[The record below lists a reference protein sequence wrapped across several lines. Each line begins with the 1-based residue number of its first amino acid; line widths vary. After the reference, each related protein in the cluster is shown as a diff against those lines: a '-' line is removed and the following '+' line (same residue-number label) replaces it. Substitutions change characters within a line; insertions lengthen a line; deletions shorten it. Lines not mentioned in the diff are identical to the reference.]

1 MQTRVYKTKSG
12 AEYTLTQTK
21 APAEKPARKKAAKPA
36 AKPAAKKP
44 AGKKKQAT
52 EKRRVRKI
60 VKVAVLVPKPAKAKD
75 GQQMKLWSN

>member
-36 AKPAAKKP
+36 AKKPAAKK
-44 AGKKKQAT
+44 QAT
-52 EKRRVRKI
+52 AKRRVRKI

>member
-1 MQTRVYKTKSG
+1 MQTRVYRTKSG

-36 AKPAAKKP
+36 AKKP
-44 AGKKKQAT
+44 AGNKKQAT

>member
-1 MQTRVYKTKSG
+1 MQTRFYRTKSG

-36 AKPAAKKP
+36 AKKTAAKKKTP
-44 AGKKKQAT
+44 AKQ
-52 EKRRVRKI
+52 RVRKI
-60 VKVAVLVPKPAKAKD
+60 AKAAVLVSKPAKGKD

>member
-1 MQTRVYKTKSG
+1 MQTRVYRTKSG

-36 AKPAAKKP
+36 AKKPAAKK
-44 AGKKKQAT
+44 QAT
-52 EKRRVRKI
+52 AKRRVRKI
-60 VKVAVLVPKPAKAKD
+60 VTVAVLVPKPAKAKD

>member
-21 APAEKPARKKAAKPA
+21 APAEKPARKKAAKTGA
-36 AKPAAKKP
+36 KKPAAKKP
-44 AGKKKQAT
+44 AAKKQAP

-75 GQQMKLWSN
+75 GQLKLWG

>member
-1 MQTRVYKTKSG
+1 MQTRVYRTKSG

-36 AKPAAKKP
+36 AK
-44 AGKKKQAT
+44 KQAT
-52 EKRRVRKI
+52 AKRRVRKI

-75 GQQMKLWSN
+75 GQQMKLWG

>member
-21 APAEKPARKKAAKPA
+21 APAEKPARKKATKTG
-36 AKPAAKKP
+36 AKKP
-44 AGKKKQAT
+44 GAKKQAPV
-52 EKRRVRKI
+52 KRRVRKI

>member
-1 MQTRVYKTKSG
+1 MQTRVYRTKSG

-36 AKPAAKKP
+36 AKKPAA
-44 AGKKKQAT
+44 KKQAT

-75 GQQMKLWSN
+75 GQQMKLWG

>member
-1 MQTRVYKTKSG
+1 MQTRVYRTKSG

-36 AKPAAKKP
+36 AKKTAAKKKAP
-44 AGKKKQAT
+44 AKQ
-52 EKRRVRKI
+52 RVRKI
-60 VKVAVLVPKPAKAKD
+60 AKAAVLVPKPAKPKD